1 MINLLSRVSSFRLGI
16 YCLLLRRPSTTTE
29 RGRNATGI
37 SLLPN
42 RFNIFLLS
50 DLYAAAVRI
59 SNDKKISNLYK
70 VNLLDT
76 PTAICRPVS
85 QNERSLNLRHILAVA
100 ASPST

>member
-1 MINLLSRVSSFRLGI
+1 MQQGFRRCRTDL
-16 YCLLLRRPSTTTE
+16 
-29 RGRNATGI
+29 
-37 SLLPN
+37 
-42 RFNIFLLS
+42 IFFYFLIF
-50 DLYAAAVRI
+50 YAAAVRI